1 MWVSVSEVSLYEGV
15 RVDSLRLCGCPC
27 LLSPFVWV
35 SVSVSLCVG
44 VRVCCLLL
52 CGCPCLLSSFVW
64 VSVSVV
70 SLCVGV
76 RVGSLPL

>member
-1 MWVSVSEVSLYEGV
+1 MLVSVSEVSLYEGV

-27 LLSPFVWV
+27 LLSPFV
-35 SVSVSLCVG
+35 S
-44 VRVCCLLL
+44 
-52 CGCPCLLSSFVW
+52 

-70 SLCVGV
+70 FLCVDV